1 MWLIKWQ
8 FENYDTFCLGLIFF
22 FLLFPTPTPIFLIC
36 NSQYTFFSFYRLTE
50 IKAFYDCVPGKN
62 QICDKTGHVICTPGY
77 YGPACSFYCNATM
90 FENCNC
96 TLTGELQCSEQPVGV
111 FFDLHLISTHI
122 PEDMNNLTYTL
133 FIELRFEILLISI
146 EFHF

>member
-1 MWLIKWQ
+1 MSW
-8 FENYDTFCLGLIFF
+8 FNPF
-22 FLLFPTPTPIFLIC
+22 FLIPPRPFSKSVTLHIF
-36 NSQYTFFSFYRLTE
+36 FFSFYRLTE

-122 PEDMNNLTYTL
+122 PEDMKNLTYTL